1 MPLRAVKRRRTRPSA
16 REGFRAVGLILRPRG
31 LHGELKV
38 QSLTNFPERFD
49 VGATIYLDGEPRE
62 VLASRY
68 QAETAHIQIEGV
80 RSRIEADQLR
90 GFLLEVP
97 ESDRAELSE
106 GEFYLD
112 ELEGCA
118 VVDEAGNGVGVVR
131 EVLQP
136 GANDVYV
143 VAREGRSDL
152 LLPAITGVV
161 LEIRMEDRTVVV
173 DVPPGLERDSAD

>member
-1 MPLRAVKRRRTRPSA
+1 MPLRAVKRRRTPPSA

-38 QSLTNFPERFD
+38 QSLTDFPERFD
-49 VGATIYLDGEPRE
+49 VGASLYLDGEPRAI
-62 VLASRY
+62 LASRCE
-68 QAETAHIQIEGV
+68 AETAHIQIEGV
-80 RSRIEADQLR
+80 TNRAEADRLR
-90 GFLLEVP
+90 GMLLEVP
-97 ESDRAELSE
+97 ESDRADLEE

-118 VVDEAGNGVGVVR
+118 VVDEAGASLGTLH

-143 VAREGRSDL
+143 VTREGRSDL
-152 LLPAITGVV
+152 LLPAIRGVV
-161 LEIRMEDRTVVV
+161 LEIRIADRSVVV
-173 DVPPGLERDSAD
+173 DVPPGLDRDGTD